1 MIRNANKLWKVFLVM
16 IAASVGLGV
25 ASSTVGANLN
35 ATSFNTSAN
44 SIASGTLKL
53 VQLDNGVGFSTPISN
68 MVPGDTVNRY
78 VKYTNSG
85 TLAAKALTVKV
96 ADSLSTLLT
105 TDGTKGLQVTISNCS
120 VAWTPG
126 TGACSGTTTSLLTS
140 TSLLSLKSTAGSL
153 DSGSIASGAVY
164 NLKFSLNLPSSNTET
179 TVNGVLPASTIQDLS
194 ASLTWTLEELQ
205 RDSTETNS

>member
-1 MIRNANKLWKVFLVM
+1 
-16 IAASVGLGV
+16 
-25 ASSTVGANLN
+25 
-35 ATSFNTSAN
+35 
-44 SIASGTLKL
+44 
-53 VQLDNGVGFSTPISN
+53 